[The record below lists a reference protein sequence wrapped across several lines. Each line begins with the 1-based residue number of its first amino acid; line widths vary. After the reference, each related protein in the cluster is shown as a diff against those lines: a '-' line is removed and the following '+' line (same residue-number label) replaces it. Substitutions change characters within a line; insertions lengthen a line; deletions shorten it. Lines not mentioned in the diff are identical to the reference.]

1 MSVLIKSTE
10 AVTNRVR
17 QLPPEPAPSIAPAP
31 PPVDYERL
39 ALEHE
44 LQSLKRALE
53 ARDEKIRRL
62 EAAVAEASRDG
73 EAKGR
78 EVGLQEAADRQ
89 EERLKQLGE
98 AVDRALTVHGRQMA
112 ELERLAIQLA
122 SAGLDKILGASER
135 FQELVAAALR
145 QQVSNLAREA
155 IVRVEVSAKD
165 FADAA
170 ALEALAEAFGRP
182 DVEVAA
188 LHELAAGDC
197 RIRLQ
202 LGVLEAGPLEQW
214 RRLRALYDHAAGR
227 DSAR

>member
-1 MSVLIKSTE
+1 MSVLIKSAE
-10 AVTNRVR
+10 AVANRVR
-17 QLPPEPAPSIAPAP
+17 QLPSEPAPSIAPAP
-31 PPVDYERL
+31 PAVDYERL
-39 ALEHE
+39 ALEQE
-44 LQSLKRALE
+44 LHGLKRVLE

-78 EVGLQEAADRQ
+78 EAGLQAAVDRE

-98 AVDRALTVHGRQMA
+98 GIDRALAAHGRQMA

-145 QQVSNLAREA
+145 QQVARLAQDA

-165 FADAA
+165 FADPA

-182 DVEVAA
+182 DAEVAA
-188 LHELAAGDC
+188 LHELGAGDC

-202 LGVLEAGPLEQW
+202 LGVLEVDPLEQW
-214 RRLRALYDHAAGR
+214 RRLRALYDHAAHPDG
-227 DSAR
+227 AR